1 MIGCARAI
9 DLVGTR
15 MNHLACNFDMVVVA
29 GPARREDELVSLRC
43 RATVAVLGVLNEEDD
58 DGPYLY

>member
-9 DLVGTR
+9 DRVGAR

-29 GPARREDELVSLRC
+29 GPARREDELVELEVQSDC
-43 RATVAVLGVLNEEDD
+43 RSSGCSE
-58 DGPYLY
+58 